1 MNKGAWIN
9 GLIVVVAVS
18 AGIALSRKPWQV
30 YHEQRRAADEQ
41 LAEMHRS
48 EKNLETL
55 VRKDARVKTSIGRE
69 ELAREAGYRK
79 PGELP
84 AK

>member
-9 GLIVVVAVS
+9 GLIVATAVS
-18 AGIALSRKPWQV
+18 AGIALSLKPWQV
-30 YHEQRRAADEQ
+30 YQEQRKAADEQ
-41 LAEMHRS
+41 IAEMDKS
-48 EKNLETL
+48 EANREEL
-55 VRKDARVKTSIGRE
+55 VRKDAKYKTSVGRE
-69 ELAREAGYRK
+69 ELVREAGYRK